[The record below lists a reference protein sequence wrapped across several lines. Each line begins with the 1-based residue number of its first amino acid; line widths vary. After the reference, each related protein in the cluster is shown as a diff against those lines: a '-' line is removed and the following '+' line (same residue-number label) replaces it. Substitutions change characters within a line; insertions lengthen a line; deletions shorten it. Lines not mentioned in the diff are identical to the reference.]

1 MAKHATSLEG
11 PRQRPTSTFGED
23 TFGRVSERVAR
34 FFGTPRY
41 ILGQTAV
48 VIVWIIFNGYAIF
61 VHFDPYPFILLNL
74 GFSLQAAYAAPLIL
88 LAQTRQADPDKA
100 HADAIEKHR
109 EDTAQAGLRRER
121 MIEKG
126 GKELRELLESNTE
139 LTAETKRRAEQL
151 ELLTRQIHERVVAD

>member
-1 MAKHATSLEG
+1 MAEHATSLEG

-23 TFGRVSERVAR
+23 TFGRVAERVAR
-34 FFGTPRY
+34 FLGTPYY
-41 ILGQTAV
+41 IVGQSVLV
-48 VIVWIIFNGYAIF
+48 VLWIAFNGYSLL

-74 GFSLQAAYAAPLIL
+74 AFSTQAAYAAPLIL
-88 LAQTRQADPDKA
+88 LAQTRQTDRDKS

-139 LTAETKRRAEQL
+139 LTAETKRLAEQL
-151 ELLTRQIHERVVAD
+151 ELLTRQIHERVVVD